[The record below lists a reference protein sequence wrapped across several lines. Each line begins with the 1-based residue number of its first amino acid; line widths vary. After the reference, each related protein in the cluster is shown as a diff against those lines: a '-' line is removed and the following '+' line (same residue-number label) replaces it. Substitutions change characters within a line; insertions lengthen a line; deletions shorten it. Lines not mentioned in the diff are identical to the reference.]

1 MSIKKISLMLSAVG
15 LIINTFSLIIAI
27 RRYRSQQHEA

>member
-1 MSIKKISLMLSAVG
+1 MRIKKISLMLSVAG

>member
-1 MSIKKISLMLSAVG
+1 MRIKKISLMLSAVG

-27 RRYRSQQHEA
+27 HRYRSQQHEA